1 MLPGWFVILG
11 ALIGLAGT
19 LRYVGDTLRG
29 VTVPHRVTWFLWA
42 AAPLLAYAV
51 EVSNHVGIS
60 SLMALE
66 IGVGPILVFLAS
78 FLNRR
83 AVWKADTFDYVC
95 AALSAG
101 GTGLWLSTRQ
111 GWVGIGASIAADFVA
126 SVPTFRKSW
135 HHPRTETAQTFVL
148 SAVNSGLT
156 LLTITR
162 WTVDVAA
169 FPAYIFAFNVGFVSL
184 LAGRRRTTAAFM
196 GRKHCGAQL
205 ETKPVYGELDS

>member
-19 LRYVGDTLRG
+19 LRYVGDTARG

-42 AAPLLAYAV
+42 VAPLLAYAV

-60 SLMALE
+60 SVMALE
-66 IGVGPILVFLAS
+66 IGVGPILVFVAS
-78 FLNRR
+78 FLNPR
-83 AVWKADTFDYVC
+83 AVWKADVFDYVC
-95 AALSAG
+95 AGLSVG
-101 GTGLWLSTRQ
+101 GTGLWLATRQ
-111 GWVGIGASIAADFVA
+111 GWVGIGASIAADFLA
-126 SVPTFRKSW
+126 SVPTFRKAW
-135 HHPRTETAQTFVL
+135 HQPRTETAGTFVL

-156 LLTITR
+156 LLTLTR

-184 LAGRRRTTAAFM
+184 LVGRRRSTAAFYSP
-196 GRKHCGAQL
+196 
-205 ETKPVYGELDS
+205 ETLRRAAGNNPGLR

>member
-11 ALIGLAGT
+11 ALIGLLGA
-19 LRYVGDTLRG
+19 LRYVSDTLRG

-78 FLNRR
+78 FVNPK
-83 AVWKADTFDYVC
+83 AVWTVDRFDYLC
-95 AALSAG
+95 GGLSVG
-101 GTGLWLSTRQ
+101 GTALWLATSQ
-111 GWVGIGASIAADFVA
+111 GWVGITASIVADFLA
-126 SVPTFRKSW
+126 SVPTFRKAW
-135 HHPRTETAQTFVL
+135 RHPGSETAGTFVL

-184 LAGRRRTTAAFM
+184 LAGRRQAA
-196 GRKHCGAQL
+196 GSVHQS
-205 ETKPVYGELDS
+205 ETWRRVVGNKPGLR